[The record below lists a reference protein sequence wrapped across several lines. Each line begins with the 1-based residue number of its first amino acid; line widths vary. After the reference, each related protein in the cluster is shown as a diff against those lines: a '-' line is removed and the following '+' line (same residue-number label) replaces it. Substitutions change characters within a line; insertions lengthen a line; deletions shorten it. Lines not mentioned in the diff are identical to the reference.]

1 MIRVGSIFIPVTDLE
16 KSVKWYE
23 KHLGIHKIQEW
34 GEGLAEGVGFY
45 FPNDSTQL
53 ALVQVENVQ
62 PTEFHVK
69 AERRNSYFNFLVDD
83 IEAFNEQLNKSG
95 VKTNELEQ
103 FGGMTCF
110 DFFDLDDNPFSVV
123 SEVVDSPFHAD
134 QVKKMQGMKR

>member
-34 GEGLAEGVGFY
+34 GEGAAKGVGFY

-53 ALVQVENVQ
+53 GLVQVENVQ
-62 PTEFHVK
+62 ATEFHVK
-69 AERRNSYFNFLVDD
+69 AEQRNSYFNFLVDD
-83 IEAFNEQLNKSG
+83 IQAFYEQLNSKG
-95 VKTNELEQ
+95 VKTNELEH
-103 FGGMTCF
+103 FGGMACF

-123 SEVVDSPFHAD
+123 SEMVDSPFHAD
-134 QVKKMQGMKR
+134 QVKKMQGIKR